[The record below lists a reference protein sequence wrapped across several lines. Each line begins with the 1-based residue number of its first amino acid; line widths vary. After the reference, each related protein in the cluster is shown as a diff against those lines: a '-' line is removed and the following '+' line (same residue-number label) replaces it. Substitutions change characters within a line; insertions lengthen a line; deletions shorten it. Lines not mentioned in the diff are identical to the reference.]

1 MTSNFTLLSND
12 ILVYL
17 GSRVPVHIQI
27 EFPEPKYGLKLFG
40 PLYSPSKLCYFG
52 KVILFL
58 NNFFLYTLILKDV
71 AAILKLFG
79 SRSST
84 CPDAGHRTRSQDNI
98 SNHRATQDSRAEQG
112 GSPDSR
118 VEDRGSQD
126 SMVENI
132 ESDGRREEQEGSL
145 DISVEFE
152 GSQDSRVELR
162 GYQDN
167 VLGHSGS
174 DENIGSGLSGSR
186 CGD

>member
-58 NNFFLYTLILKDV
+58 KKFLYTLILKDV

-98 SNHRATQDSRAEQG
+98 SNHRATQDSRAEQE
-112 GSPDSR
+112 GSHDSR

-132 ESDGRREEQEGSL
+132 ESEQEGSL

-152 GSQDSRVELR
+152 GSQDSRVELG

-167 VLGHSGS
+167 VLGHIGS